1 MPGWTELDGRG
12 GMPSTAPPPDEQTLI
27 FPLRD
32 QSFDGAV
39 SQPALFQVLLVIFLC
54 APEI

>member
-32 QSFDGAV
+32 PSFDGAV